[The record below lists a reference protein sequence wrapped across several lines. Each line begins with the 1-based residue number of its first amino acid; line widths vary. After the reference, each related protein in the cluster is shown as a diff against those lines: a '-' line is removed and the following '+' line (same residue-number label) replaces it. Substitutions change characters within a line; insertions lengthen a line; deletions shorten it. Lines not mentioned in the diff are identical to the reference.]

1 MDDNNPNL
9 NDFNI
14 NDDFLNLDIEKIK
27 EIIRNISKNKNNE
40 NQNSGL
46 KDYIDF
52 NEIFNDIEKKDD
64 KDILP
69 NFIDTDIARKVNEI
83 LDRPYSTIIYADS
96 EKKEILARIGILIS
110 FFQYYSGQLRYLYKT
125 TNNEYFK
132 ELVKRVL
139 AKNDGYLNM
148 ALVLYKMETSIYI
161 VKDNQ
166 PIINPI
172 YQPYLGQNF
181 GNQYQR

>member
-1 MDDNNPNL
+1 MDNNNPN
-9 NDFNI
+9 DFNM

-27 EIIRNISKNKNNE
+27 ELIRNMERNKSNE
-40 NQNSGL
+40 NQNPGL

-52 NEIFNDIEKKDD
+52 DDIFKDVEKKDD
-64 KDILP
+64 KDVLP
-69 NFIDTDIARKVNEI
+69 NFIENDIAKKVNEI
-83 LDRPYSTIIYADS
+83 LDRPYSTVIYADQ
-96 EKKEILARIGILIS
+96 EKKAILAHIGLLIS

-125 TNNEYFK
+125 SNNEYFK

-166 PIINPI
+166 PTINPV

-181 GNQYQR
+181 GNQYQK